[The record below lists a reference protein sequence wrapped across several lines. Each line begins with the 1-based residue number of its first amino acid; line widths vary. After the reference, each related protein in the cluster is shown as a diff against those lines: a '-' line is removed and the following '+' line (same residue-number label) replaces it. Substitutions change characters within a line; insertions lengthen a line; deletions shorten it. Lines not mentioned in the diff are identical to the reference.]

1 MIQII
6 CREIIALFL
15 SLTTIR
21 TLTRIQYCFTNPMM
35 ANDKATML
43 NFVEY
48 LLYNR
53 VNSNE
58 TFRDIY
64 NTIKSSD

>member
-15 SLTTIR
+15 SLTMIR
-21 TLTRIQYCFTNPMM
+21 ALTRIQYCFTNPM

-43 NFVEY
+43 NFAEY
-48 LLYNR
+48 FLYNR